1 MKIFP
6 NDNFQIR
13 TRTKKAE
20 IIKLLSDNIEP
31 IKDYRGSIFSS
42 VSQNKFE
49 GEAFGNEFNI
59 QRIIY
64 ARNVFNPKIIR
75 NIESTEDETEINI
88 NFEISYY
95 ERIVFTIIFTFLIV
109 FQFLSLLKNYENSKI
124 TLSTFIAT
132 FSVILIY
139 LMMRLKYNFE
149 IKSAKIELG
158 EMFKK

>member
-6 NDNFQIR
+6 NDNFKIR
-13 TRTKKAE
+13 TRAKKAE
-20 IIKLLSDNIEP
+20 IIKILSDNIEP

-64 ARNVFNPKIIR
+64 ARNIFNPKIIG

-95 ERIVFTIIFTFLIV
+95 ERMVFTIIFAFLIV
-109 FQFLSLLKNYENSKI
+109 FQLLSMFKNFETNNI
-124 TLSTFIAT
+124 TLSSFIAT
-132 FSVILIY
+132 FFVVFIY
-139 LMMRLKYNFE
+139 LIMRLKYNFE
-149 IKSAKIELG
+149 IKSAKIELK

>member
-6 NDNFQIR
+6 NDNFKIR

-20 IIKLLSDNIEP
+20 ILKILSDNIEP

-49 GEAFGNEFNI
+49 GEAFGDEFNI

-64 ARNVFNPKIIR
+64 ARNIFNPKIIG

-95 ERIVFTIIFTFLIV
+95 ERIIFTIIFAFLLV
-109 FQFLSLLKNYENSKI
+109 FQLLSIFKNFENSKI
-124 TLSTFIAT
+124 TLSSFIAT
-132 FSVILIY
+132 FFVIFIY

-149 IKSAKIELG
+149 IKSAKIELN
-158 EMFKK
+158 ELFKK

>member
-6 NDNFQIR
+6 NDNFKIR

-20 IIKLLSDNIEP
+20 ILKILSDNIEP
-31 IKDYRGSIFSS
+31 IKDYRGSIFSR

-64 ARNVFNPKIIR
+64 TRNIFNPKIIG
-75 NIESTEDETEINI
+75 NIKSTEDETEINI

-95 ERIVFTIIFTFLIV
+95 ERIIFTIIFAFLIV
-109 FQFLSLLKNYENSKI
+109 FQLLSIFKNFENSKI
-124 TLSTFIAT
+124 TLSSFIAT
-132 FSVILIY
+132 FFVIFIY

-149 IKSAKIELG
+149 IKSAKIELN
-158 EMFKK
+158 ELFKK